1 MQHDVDGLELS
12 IENKLTLLEHSPG
25 KVGMSDSQCVHSGW
39 PAALGYLFLCC
50 SAVALL
56 LLLLQ
61 LKTASRCSLR
71 GKITLN
77 FWEAVRNI

>member
-25 KVGMSDSQCVHSGW
+25 KVGMSDSQCVYSGW

-77 FWEAVRNI
+77 FGEAVRNI